1 MELEF
6 KLASC
11 TTLHF
16 KCIIKREVVMFLSFF
31 KKIKKQN
38 AYPCKFK
45 IKIKGAAVSLSQ
57 MCRSKM
63 FVT

>member
-1 MELEF
+1 MEPKF

-11 TTLHF
+11 KTLHF
-16 KCIIKREVVMFLSFF
+16 KCISKREVVMFLSFF

-45 IKIKGAAVSLSQ
+45 KKIKGATVSLSQ
-57 MCRSKM
+57 MCRAKI